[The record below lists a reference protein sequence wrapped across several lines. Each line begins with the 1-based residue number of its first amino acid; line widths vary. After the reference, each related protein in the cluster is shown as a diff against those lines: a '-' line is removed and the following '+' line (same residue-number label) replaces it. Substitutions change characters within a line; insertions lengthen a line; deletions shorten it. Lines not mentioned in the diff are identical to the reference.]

1 MNFKGFQKSLEELA
15 IEMFERK
22 KKYLKEKISKEKE
35 KYKQLELKE
44 KQRIEDDNLKKI
56 LADELNE
63 NNMLIKF
70 SFISN
75 NNEEKNKKYCLF
87 QKNKLKKEINN
98 IKSEYN
104 KSLNKTVKEIIE
116 EFYDYLG
123 LGTYDKKYR
132 TKMKGYKEPPLKL
145 NNLKIKNKKS
155 INIDL
160 YSNNENTKPIMNG
173 IKTNNITKKIY
184 LDNNRLIN
192 INDNKKKSNGNIFRR
207 NENNIFLKN
216 DNIKKTDLNIRNI
229 NDKKNNRICWSKL
242 RYINIKYLN
251 LSDKDKNIFSSLD
264 NINGNIIGGI
274 RNEKNNNINLKNE
287 KETYCNKHIN
297 LRKVKLIK
305 NNSSIT
311 VFIFL

>member
-184 LDNNRLIN
+184 LDNNRLI
-192 INDNKKKSNGNIFRR
+192 K
-207 NENNIFLKN
+207 
-216 DNIKKTDLNIRNI
+216 
-229 NDKKNNRICWSKL
+229 
-242 RYINIKYLN
+242 YI
-251 LSDKDKNIFSSLD
+251 
-264 NINGNIIGGI
+264 
-274 RNEKNNNINLKNE
+274 
-287 KETYCNKHIN
+287 
-297 LRKVKLIK
+297 
-305 NNSSIT
+305 
-311 VFIFL
+311 